1 MRFAQRAKEEPR
13 IDLVPFIDVLLVIL
27 IFLMLTT
34 TYSRF
39 TELHLTLPS
48 ASVAAAQERPEE
60 VTVAISADGRYAVNN
75 QVLDGRQAA
84 TIADALQNAR
94 ATPDTRLIIAADAA
108 ATHQAVI
115 TALEAAQSLGLS
127 RITFEAQRPGAR

>member
-1 MRFAQRAKEEPR
+1 MHFMLQREEEPR
-13 IDLVPFIDVLLVIL
+13 IDLVPFIDVLLVVL

-48 ASVAAAQERPEE
+48 ASVAAAQERPQE

-75 QVLDGRQAA
+75 RVLDDSQPA
-84 TIADALQNAR
+84 TIANALQDAR
-94 ATPDTRLIIAADAA
+94 ATPDTHLIIAADAA
-108 ATHQAVI
+108 TTHQSVV

-127 RITFEAQRPGAR
+127 RITFEAQRPGGR